1 MHLVPFEVVPLQIFC
16 WAKASWAGLAMRSVI
31 VSNRYLIM
39 ALVVDMMIESVLFAK
54 IANVVQFGKYFYG
67 FVS

>member
-1 MHLVPFEVVPLQIFC
+1 M
-16 WAKASWAGLAMRSVI
+16 
-31 VSNRYLIM
+31 SNRYLIM